1 MFTMLSTTS
10 ASRAVRLCRFAAVA
24 ALLVGWH
31 FVVAARPTP
40 HPTPESEEWRR
51 VLRHLRF
58 EARPTPGGGTLPTI
72 VVTGANLQIVNG
84 LGATNGH
91 ADDPAST
98 DPDDVR
104 TNGLGNLIVG
114 YNEWGDDPTR
124 RGSHNI
130 VVGSDL
136 DYSSFGGLVVGRSS
150 EIGAPFASVSGGRGR
165 ALGIASSVSGG
176 DGVASGDFSSVTGG
190 LSGIASGYG
199 ASVLGGDNNEA
210 AGESAVVVAG
220 EGNFAGG
227 AQSTVLGGRAHRALG
242 PRSAIGG
249 GVGLEL
255 DEAERFS
262 ACGGWTCP

>member
-1 MFTMLSTTS
+1 MFMSITTS
-10 ASRAVRLCRFAAVA
+10 TNRFVRLSRLVA
-24 ALLVGWH
+24 LASVVFGLHLI
-31 FVVAARPTP
+31 VAARPEP
-40 HPTPESEEWRR
+40 RPAPESDRLRR
-51 VLRHLRF
+51 ILRHLRF
-58 EARPTPGGGTLPTI
+58 EPRPTPGGGTLPTL

-91 ADDPAST
+91 SDDPAST
-98 DPDDVR
+98 DPDEVR

-124 RGSHNI
+124 RGSHNV
-130 VVGSDL
+130 VVGTDL

-150 EIGAPFASVSGGRGR
+150 EIAAPFASVSGGRGR

-176 DGVASGDFSSVTGG
+176 DGVASGDFSTITGG

-210 AGESAVVVAG
+210 AGEGAVIVAG

-227 AQSTVLGGRAHRALG
+227 IQSTVLGGRAHRALG
-242 PRSAIGG
+242 PRTAIGG

-255 DEAERFS
+255 EGAERFS
-262 ACGGWTCP
+262 ACGGWACP